1 MSDALVFRNF
11 GLAHRRP
18 GGEEVLLDGVNLT
31 LPRHGFFVFIGTS
44 GGGKSSLL
52 RILAGLI
59 ESREPA
65 PRMTGE
71 LLAFGKVLTG
81 DRPESLGND
90 VAAILQD
97 EGLLDEL
104 SPREN
109 VELALRA
116 AGRSLKLAPALLA
129 QAGRHSC
136 CCVTSRP
143 LVSIQKQH
151 ARSQDCCGMRTIRI
165 RGAPR
170 W

>member
-52 RILAGLI
+52 RILAGFI

-129 QAGRHSC
+129 QAGLDKPPERVAQLSG
-136 CCVTSRP
+136 
-143 LVSIQKQH
+143 
-151 ARSQDCCGMRTIRI
+151 GMRKRVAVA
-165 RGAPR
+165 RALASSPQLLLCD
-170 W
+170 